1 MIYIIGIISFSYFLL
16 IASFIIGFDKI
27 KNVSN
32 KDLSPKNNFSIL
44 VPFRNEADNLSNLLQ
59 SILNIKYPKNKFEII
74 LINDDSSDDSELIVF
89 NFIKQ
94 HPLIDSTLIN
104 NERNSNSPKKD
115 AINTAIKIA
124 KFEWIVTTDADCKVP
139 TLWLQL
145 FNQTIEKNKCLFIA
159 APVKFK
165 NGKGLLY
172 HFQNLNF
179 LSLIGSTLGS
189 FGINKPIMCN
199 GANLCY
205 NKEMFIKLNGFKGNE
220 MVASGDDVF
229 LMERILQTY
238 PKKISYLKS
247 LDATVETLSE
257 QKEQLFYNQQL
268 RWAAKTTAYKN
279 QFSKIVGLVVFFNNL
294 LLIFLGILAIFYPI
308 YGCFFLTLF
317 LLKLVLDSILILK
330 TSFFLKS
337 TESLIYYPLISVFH
351 PFFIILIALMSLF
364 KTTYKWKERR
374 FEK

>member
-94 HPLIDSTLIN
+94 HPLIGSTLIN

-179 LSLIGSTLGS
+179 LSLIGSTLG
-189 FGINKPIMCN
+189 
-199 GANLCY
+199 
-205 NKEMFIKLNGFKGNE
+205 
-220 MVASGDDVF
+220 
-229 LMERILQTY
+229 
-238 PKKISYLKS
+238 
-247 LDATVETLSE
+247 
-257 QKEQLFYNQQL
+257 
-268 RWAAKTTAYKN
+268 
-279 QFSKIVGLVVFFNNL
+279 
-294 LLIFLGILAIFYPI
+294 
-308 YGCFFLTLF
+308 
-317 LLKLVLDSILILK
+317 
-330 TSFFLKS
+330 
-337 TESLIYYPLISVFH
+337 
-351 PFFIILIALMSLF
+351 
-364 KTTYKWKERR
+364 
-374 FEK
+374 